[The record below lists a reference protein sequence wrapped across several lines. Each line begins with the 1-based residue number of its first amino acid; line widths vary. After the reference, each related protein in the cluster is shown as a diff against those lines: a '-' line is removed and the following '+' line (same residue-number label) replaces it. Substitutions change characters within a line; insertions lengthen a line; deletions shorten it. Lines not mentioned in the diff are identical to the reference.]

1 MPKTGDLIAAKY
13 RIEQLI
19 GVGGMGAVFSA
30 THQYTGKR
38 VALKWMLPELAHD
51 EDAVQRFMREARA
64 AGRISHPNV
73 VDVYDVG
80 QHADSYFLVM
90 EYLHGEPLTS
100 ALARRDLTPTEVLT
114 LLLPAMRGVAAA
126 HRQGVVHRDLKP
138 DNIFLAY
145 EQDGVRR
152 EAKVLDFGISKLS
165 ADDQPSMHLTR
176 TGAVIGTPYY
186 MSPEQIRGTGE
197 IDHRVDIYAIG
208 VILYESLSGQVPFM
222 AETYGA
228 LVLEIA
234 TGTPQSLTELVPNL
248 PVELSRIVLRAMA
261 RNVADRY
268 PTMEDLIAALE
279 MFTRPSHGPGAW
291 RSSQRIYSGSGERP
305 MFDETHAA
313 PTPAPQRISLPLEPP
328 AYSPTP
334 SPVGDTRP
342 SRATTPFAAEATR
355 SRSPATSQIYG
366 VASLLAIAAAI
377 VAAALYFT
385 RDPATDPAVAAPV
398 VAPVVAP
405 QVRVT
410 ETKNAASS
418 GELQVEDIPRG
429 VSAGA
434 VPSAGGGALDP
445 KALGSDNVPSVD
457 VVAPVM
463 PQRSRRESGHRSAA
477 QARKSA
483 AADSGSKERERERD
497 NDNDKDPDRRVEPRQ
512 SPNVADSPEPSPAAP
527 PRESRQSQQQ
537 RARSGT
543 LNVNEF

>member
-1 MPKTGDLIAAKY
+1 MPKPGDLIAAKY

-38 VALKWMLPELAHD
+38 VALKWMLPELAKD
-51 EDAVQRFMREARA
+51 EDAVRRFMREARA

-80 QHADSYFLVM
+80 QHDDSYFLVM
-90 EYLHGEPLTS
+90 EYLQGEPLTS

-145 EQDGVRR
+145 EEDGVRR
-152 EAKVLDFGISKLS
+152 EAKVLDFGISKLAS
-165 ADDQPSMHLTR
+165 DDQPSMHLTR

-197 IDHRVDIYAIG
+197 IDHRSDVYAFG
-208 VILYESLSGQVPFM
+208 VILYESLGGRVPFM

-234 TGTPQSLTELVPNL
+234 TGTPTPLTELVPNL

-261 RNVADRY
+261 RDVNARY
-268 PTMEDLIAALE
+268 ASMDELAAALE
-279 MFTRPSHGPGAW
+279 PFTRPSMPGSW
-291 RSSQRIYSGSGERP
+291 RSSQRIYGGSGERP
-305 MFDETHAA
+305 QFDETRAA
-313 PTPAPQRISLPLEPP
+313 PTPTPPRRSLPLDPP
-328 AYSPTP
+328 AYSPSLP
-334 SPVGDTRP
+334 PAFETRP
-342 SRATTPFAAEATR
+342 SRATTPFAAESTR
-355 SRSPATSQIYG
+355 SRSPATGHIYG
-366 VASLLAIAAAI
+366 IAGLIAVTAAV

-385 RDPATDPAVAAPV
+385 RDPAPAPVV
-398 VAPVVAP
+398 VAPVAP
-405 QVRVT
+405 QAT
-410 ETKNAASS
+410 ETKSAAST
-418 GELQVEDIPRG
+418 ELQIEEIPRG

-434 VPSAGGGALDP
+434 LPSAGAAQGASHVVDP
-445 KALGSDNVPSVD
+445 HGSATET
-457 VVAPVM
+457 VAPVL
-463 PQRSRRESGHRSAA
+463 PQRPSSGSRREWQRSSAGHSRRSA
-477 QARKSA
+477 
-483 AADSGSKERERERD
+483 DSDKER
-497 NDNDKDPDRRVEPRQ
+497 DKHVDQQRPA
-512 SPNVADSPEPSPAAP
+512 PNVMDTPEPSPAAP

-537 RARSGT
+537 RARSGS

>member
-38 VALKWMLPELAHD
+38 VALKWMLPELAKD

-80 QHADSYFLVM
+80 QHDDSYFLVM

-145 EQDGVRR
+145 EEDGVRR
-152 EAKVLDFGISKLS
+152 EAKVLDFGISKLAS
-165 ADDQPSMHLTR
+165 DDQSTMHLTR

-186 MSPEQIRGTGE
+186 MSPEQIRGKAE
-197 IDHRVDIYAIG
+197 VDRRSDVYAFG
-208 VILYESLSGQVPFM
+208 VILYESLGGQVPFM

-234 TGTPQSLTELVPNL
+234 TGTPTPLTELVPNL
-248 PVELSRIVLRAMA
+248 PAELSRIVLCAMA
-261 RNVADRY
+261 RDADARY

-279 MFTRPSHGPGAW
+279 TFTRPSMSGAW
-291 RSSQRIYSGSGERP
+291 RSSQRIQAGSGERP
-305 MFDETHAA
+305 LFDATRAA
-313 PTPAPQRISLPLEPP
+313 PTPLRPRSALPLDPP
-328 AYSPTP
+328 AYSPSLP
-334 SPVGDTRP
+334 PPVDTRP
-342 SRATTPFAAEATR
+342 SRATTPFAAEART
-355 SRSPATSQIYG
+355 RSPATGQIYG
-366 VASLLAIAAAI
+366 IAGLIAAAAMI

-385 RDPATDPAVAAPV
+385 RDAAPDSVV
-398 VAPVVAP
+398 VAPVAP
-405 QVRVT
+405 QPV
-410 ETKNAASS
+410 ETKRAVST
-418 GELQVEDIPRG
+418 ELQIEEIPRG

-434 VPSAGGGALDP
+434 VPPADAAYGNVADAKPLDDEITQSP
-445 KALGSDNVPSVD
+445 DA
-457 VVAPVM
+457 APVV
-463 PQRSRRESGHRSAA
+463 PQRTSKEARREAHRSAA
-477 QARKSA
+477 QSRKSA
-483 AADSGSKERERERD
+483 DSDKERDRDKERD
-497 NDNDKDPDRRVEPRQ
+497 KHVERQAPRVIPG
-512 SPNVADSPEPSPAAP
+512 VTDTPEPSPASP
-527 PRESRQSQQQ
+527 PRESRQSPQQ
-537 RARSGT
+537 RARSGS

>member
-1 MPKTGDLIAAKY
+1 MPKTGDLVAAKY

-38 VALKWMLPELAHD
+38 VALKWMLPELAQD

-90 EYLHGEPLTS
+90 EYLQGEPLTS

-197 IDHRVDIYAIG
+197 IDRRVDIYALG

-234 TGTPQSLTELVPNL
+234 TGTPTPLTDLVANL
-248 PVELSRIVLRAMA
+248 PVELSRIVSRAMA
-261 RNVADRY
+261 RNVAERY

-279 MFTRPSHGPGAW
+279 MLTRPSMPGAW
-291 RSSQRIYSGSGERP
+291 RSSQRIHAGSGERP

-313 PTPAPQRISLPLEPP
+313 PTPVPRRISLPLEPQ
-328 AYSPTP
+328 AYSATP
-334 SPVGDTRP
+334 LPAVETRP
-342 SRATTPFAAEATR
+342 SRATTPFAAEAAR
-355 SRSPATSQIYG
+355 SRSPGTGQIYG
-366 VASLLAIAAAI
+366 VASMIAIAAAI

-385 RDPATDPAVAAPV
+385 RDPAPDPVVSAPV
-398 VAPVVAP
+398 VAA
-405 QVRVT
+405 QVPVT
-410 ETKNAASS
+410 ETKSAAST
-418 GELQVEDIPRG
+418 EQLQVEEIPRG

-434 VPSAGGGALDP
+434 VPTAGGSAVDA
-445 KALGSDNVPSVD
+445 KALGLGTEGVPNVEA
-457 VVAPVM
+457 APVLS
-463 PQRSRRESGHRSAA
+463 PRSHGASRRESGHRTN
-477 QARKSA
+477 ARKSP
-483 AADSGSKERERERD
+483 AADSGKERE
-497 NDNDKDPDRRVEPRQ
+497 PVEPRQ
-512 SPNVADSPEPSPAAP
+512 APSVADTLEPSPAAP
-527 PRESRQSQQQ
+527 ARESRQSQQQ

>member
-38 VALKWMLPELAHD
+38 VALKWMLPELAKD

-80 QHADSYFLVM
+80 QHDDSYFLVM

-114 LLLPAMRGVAAA
+114 LLMPAMRGVAAA

-145 EQDGVRR
+145 EEDGVRR
-152 EAKVLDFGISKLS
+152 EAKVLDFGISKLAS
-165 ADDQPSMHLTR
+165 DDQSSMHLTR

-186 MSPEQIRGTGE
+186 MSPEQIRGKG
-197 IDHRVDIYAIG
+197 DVDRRSDVYAFG
-208 VILYESLSGQVPFM
+208 VILYESLGGQVPFM

-234 TGTPQSLTELVPNL
+234 TGTPKPLSELVPNV

-261 RNVADRY
+261 REVNARF

-279 MFTRPSHGPGAW
+279 VFTRPSMTGPGSW
-291 RSSQRIYSGSGERP
+291 RASQRIHAGSGERP
-305 MFDETHAA
+305 MFDDTHAA
-313 PTPAPQRISLPLEPP
+313 PTPVPPRISLPLESPV
-328 AYSPTP
+328 YSPTLP
-334 SPVGDTRP
+334 PAVDTRP
-342 SRATTPFAAEATR
+342 SRATTPFAAEARPR
-355 SRSPATSQIYG
+355 SAATGRIYG
-366 VASLLAIAAAI
+366 IASLLAVAAAI
-377 VAAALYFT
+377 VAAALYLT
-385 RDPATDPAVAAPV
+385 RDPEPDPVV
-398 VAPVVAP
+398 VAPIATQP
-405 QVRVT
+405 T
-410 ETKNAASS
+410 TTKSAAST
-418 GELQVEDIPRG
+418 ELQNEEIPRG

-434 VPSAGGGALDP
+434 VQPADAAHGGGTIEAKPNANDTTP
-445 KALGSDNVPSVD
+445 E
-457 VVAPVM
+457 VAPIS
-463 PQRSRRESGHRSAA
+463 PQRLGKESRRDAHRNSGAHS
-477 QARKSA
+477 RKSA
-483 AADSGSKERERERD
+483 DPDKER
-497 NDNDKDPDRRVEPRQ
+497 DKDQHVEQLPRVIPG
-512 SPNVADSPEPSPAAP
+512 VTDTPEPSPAAP

-537 RARSGT
+537 RARSGS